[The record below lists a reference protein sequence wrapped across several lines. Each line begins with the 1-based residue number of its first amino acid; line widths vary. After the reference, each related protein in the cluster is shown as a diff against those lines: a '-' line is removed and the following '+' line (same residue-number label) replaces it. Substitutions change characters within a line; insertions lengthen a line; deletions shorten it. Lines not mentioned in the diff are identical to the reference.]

1 MRKSVVCF
9 VIMSLVLGTGYLVAL
24 AGSPDPGW
32 INRKVKS
39 ATGTLTTLTCYTF
52 VSANYRHEAGNP
64 NRNEYYS
71 YHWTR
76 VEGPSGKKFRLE
88 FKHDPWARP
97 ADKRSAVGGDGVFE
111 KDDHLRTVDVPPGTT
126 KHPYTAVRPAL
137 PQDGGDGG
145 TDEVKAS
152 LSITIP

>member
-1 MRKSVVCF
+1 M
-9 VIMSLVLGTGYLVAL
+9 VAL
-24 AGSPDPGW
+24 GGYPDPGW

-52 VSANYRHEAGNP
+52 VSANYRHELGDP

-71 YHWTR
+71 YHWTQ
-76 VEGPSGKKFRLE
+76 VEGPSEKRFRVE
-88 FKHDPWARP
+88 FKHDPG
-97 ADKRSAVGGDGVFE
+97 ADPEDGLFEVEGNGVFE
-111 KDDHLRTVDVPPGTT
+111 MDGHLVTVDIPPVTT
-126 KHPYTAVRPAL
+126 RHPYTAVRPAL
-137 PQDGGDGG
+137 PSDGGDGG